1 MRAPHVLLLC
11 VLGAA
16 LLSSVLCNHALGPIA
31 CCSGFYQGKLKR
43 AQISSYQLTDP
54 RCPKKAVVFTTQN
67 SQARTAA
74 VLFTSITFSSRHLH
88 RAAMRAPHVLLLC
101 VLGAALL
108 SSVLC
113 NNALGP
119 TACCFRFYKGK
130 LKRAQI
136 SSYQWTDPRCPKK
149 GVL

>member
-67 SQARTAA
+67 SRKFCMRPTLGWVQ
-74 VLFTSITFSSRHLH
+74 SIMKQLDEEN
-88 RAAMRAPHVLLLC
+88 L
-101 VLGAALL
+101 
-108 SSVLC
+108 
-113 NNALGP
+113 
-119 TACCFRFYKGK
+119 
-130 LKRAQI
+130 
-136 SSYQWTDPRCPKK
+136 
-149 GVL
+149 